1 LQYRKQRVDVLHS
14 VDSDGLEKQEQD
26 FVRHHHYIACK
37 DYDRTIMK
45 KVRSI
50 MNLDHLN
57 QAYQQDQK
65 EEEGKENT
73 KNDENSNLKNKTKKI
88 MLVDDEADILWL
100 FKMILESDARLK
112 VDAFLDPIIAL
123 ENFRP
128 GLYDLLLIDIAM
140 PKMNGFELYDK
151 IRKLDKKVKVSFV
164 TASEMFYEE
173 IRMEAFPELDTT
185 TCFIRKPI
193 ANPDLIQQVREILEI
208 YSL

>member
-1 LQYRKQRVDVLHS
+1 MDVLHS
-14 VDSDGLEKQEQD
+14 VDSDGLDEQEQD

-50 MNLDHLN
+50 MNLDYLN
-57 QAYQQDQK
+57 QAYQHNRTEK
-65 EEEGKENT
+65 EKNT
-73 KNDENSNLKNKTKKI
+73 KNDENSNLKNKNKTKKI

-100 FKMILESDARLK
+100 FKIVLESDARLK
-112 VDAFLDPIIAL
+112 VDAFLDPIVAL

-140 PKMNGFELYDK
+140 TKMNGFELYDK
-151 IRKLDKKVKVSFV
+151 IRELDKKVKVSFV

-173 IRMEAFPELDTT
+173 IRKEAFPELDTT

-208 YSL
+208 YNL

>member
-1 LQYRKQRVDVLHS
+1 MHS
-14 VDSDGLEKQEQD
+14 IDSDGLDEQEQD

-50 MNLDHLN
+50 MNLGYLN
-57 QAYQQDQK
+57 QAHQQNQK
-65 EEEGKENT
+65 EEEEEYT
-73 KNDENSNLKNKTKKI
+73 KNDDNSNLKNKTKKI

-112 VDAFLDPIIAL
+112 VDAFADPIVAL

-151 IRKLDKKVKVSFV
+151 IRELDKKVKISFV

-173 IRMEAFPELDTT
+173 IRKEAFPEFDTAI
-185 TCFIRKPI
+185 CFIRKPI

-208 YSL
+208 VNL

>member
-1 LQYRKQRVDVLHS
+1 
-14 VDSDGLEKQEQD
+14 
-26 FVRHHHYIACK
+26 
-37 DYDRTIMK
+37 MN

-50 MNLDHLN
+50 TNVDHLN
-57 QAYQQDQK
+57 LVHKQDQT
-65 EEEGKENT
+65 EEENT
-73 KNDENSNLKNKTKKI
+73 KNENSGLKTKKI

-112 VDAFLDPIIAL
+112 VDAFADPIVAL

-140 PKMNGFELYDK
+140 PKMNGFELHDK
-151 IRKLDKKVKVSFV
+151 IRELDKKVKISFV

-173 IRMEAFPELDTT
+173 IRKEAFPEFDTT
-185 TCFIRKPI
+185 ICFIRKPI

-208 YSL
+208 INL

>member
-1 LQYRKQRVDVLHS
+1 MHS

-50 MNLDHLN
+50 MNLDYLN
-57 QAYQQDQK
+57 QAYQQNRTEEGEK
-65 EEEGKENT
+65 EEKEKNT
-73 KNDENSNLKNKTKKI
+73 KNDDNNNLKNKKNKTKKI
-88 MLVDDEADILWL
+88 MLVDDEADILEL
-100 FKMILESDARLK
+100 FKIVLESDARLK
-112 VDAFLDPIIAL
+112 VDAFLDPIVAL

-151 IRKLDKKVKVSFV
+151 IRELDKKVKVSFV

-173 IRMEAFPELDTT
+173 IRKEAFPELDTT

-208 YSL
+208 YNL

>member
-1 LQYRKQRVDVLHS
+1 MHS

-45 KVRSI
+45 KV

-57 QAYQQDQK
+57 QAYRQDQK

-73 KNDENSNLKNKTKKI
+73 KNDENSNLKTKRI

-151 IRKLDKKVKVSFV
+151 IRELDKKVKISFV

-173 IRMEAFPELDTT
+173 IRKEAFPELDTK
-185 TCFIRKPI
+185 CFIRKPI
-193 ANPDLIQQVREILEI
+193 ANPDLIQQVMEILEI
-208 YSL
+208 VNL

>member
-1 LQYRKQRVDVLHS
+1 LYS
-14 VDSDGLEKQEQD
+14 VDSDNLEEQEQD
-26 FVRHHHYIACK
+26 FVRHHHHIVCK
-37 DYDRTIMK
+37 DYDRTIMN

-50 MNLDHLN
+50 TNVDHLN
-57 QAYQQDQK
+57 LVHKQDQT
-65 EEEGKENT
+65 EEENT
-73 KNDENSNLKNKTKKI
+73 KNENSGLKTKKI

-112 VDAFLDPIIAL
+112 VDSFADPIVAL

-151 IRKLDKKVKVSFV
+151 IRELDKKVKISFV

-173 IRMEAFPELDTT
+173 IRKEAFPEFDTT
-185 TCFIRKPI
+185 ICFIRKPI
-193 ANPDLIQQVREILEI
+193 ANPDLIKQVKQISEIH
-208 YSL
+208 

>member
-1 LQYRKQRVDVLHS
+1 
-14 VDSDGLEKQEQD
+14 
-26 FVRHHHYIACK
+26 
-37 DYDRTIMK
+37 MK

-50 MNLDHLN
+50 MNLDYLN
-57 QAYQQDQK
+57 QAHQQDQN
-65 EEEGKENT
+65 EENT
-73 KNDENSNLKNKTKKI
+73 KNNDNSNLKTKKI

-112 VDAFLDPIIAL
+112 VDSFADPVVAL

-151 IRKLDKKVKVSFV
+151 IRKLDKKVKISFV

-173 IRMEAFPELDTT
+173 IRKEAFPEFDTT
-185 TCFIRKPI
+185 ICFIKKPI
-193 ANPDLIQQVREILEI
+193 ANPDLIQQVREILEVVN
-208 YSL
+208 L

>member
-1 LQYRKQRVDVLHS
+1 
-14 VDSDGLEKQEQD
+14 
-26 FVRHHHYIACK
+26 
-37 DYDRTIMK
+37 
-45 KVRSI
+45 

-57 QAYQQDQK
+57 QAYQQNRT
-65 EEEGKENT
+65 EEEEKNT
-73 KNDENSNLKNKTKKI
+73 KNDDNGNLKNKTKKI

-151 IRKLDKKVKVSFV
+151 IRELDKKVKISFV

-173 IRMEAFPELDTT
+173 IRKEAFPEFDKTI
-185 TCFIRKPI
+185 CFIRKPI
-193 ANPDLIQQVREILEI
+193 ANPDLIQQVKEILEI
-208 YSL
+208 VNL

>member
-1 LQYRKQRVDVLHS
+1 
-14 VDSDGLEKQEQD
+14 
-26 FVRHHHYIACK
+26 
-37 DYDRTIMK
+37 
-45 KVRSI
+45 

-57 QAYQQDQK
+57 QAYQQNRTEGGGEEK
-65 EEEGKENT
+65 EEEKNT
-73 KNDENSNLKNKTKKI
+73 KNDENSNLKNKNKTKKI

-112 VDAFLDPIIAL
+112 VDAFADPIVAL

-128 GLYDLLLIDIAM
+128 RLYDLLLIDIAM

-151 IRKLDKKVKVSFV
+151 IRELDKKVKVSFV

-173 IRMEAFPELDTT
+173 IRKEAFPEFDTT

-208 YSL
+208 VNL

>member
-1 LQYRKQRVDVLHS
+1 LNS
-14 VDSDGLEKQEQD
+14 VDSNSLEKQEQD

-50 MNLDHLN
+50 MNLDYLN
-57 QAYQQDQK
+57 QAYQQNRTEK
-65 EEEGKENT
+65 EKNT
-73 KNDENSNLKNKTKKI
+73 KNDENSNLKNKKNKTKKI
-88 MLVDDEADILWL
+88 MLVDDEADILGL
-100 FKMILESDARLK
+100 FKIVLESDARLK
-112 VDAFLDPIIAL
+112 VDAFLDPIVAL

-151 IRKLDKKVKVSFV
+151 IRELDKKVKVSFV

-173 IRMEAFPELDTT
+173 IRKEAFPELDTT

-208 YSL
+208 VNL

>member
-1 LQYRKQRVDVLHS
+1 LYS
-14 VDSDGLEKQEQD
+14 VDSDNLEEQEQD
-26 FVRHHHYIACK
+26 FVRHHHHIVCK
-37 DYDRTIMK
+37 DYDRTIMN

-50 MNLDHLN
+50 TNVDHLN
-57 QAYQQDQK
+57 LVHKQDQT
-65 EEEGKENT
+65 EEENT
-73 KNDENSNLKNKTKKI
+73 KNENSGLKTKKI

-112 VDAFLDPIIAL
+112 VDAFADPIVAL

-151 IRKLDKKVKVSFV
+151 IRELDKKVKISFV

-173 IRMEAFPELDTT
+173 IRKEAFPELDTT
-185 TCFIRKPI
+185 ICFIRKPI

-208 YSL
+208 H